1 MIGDLDLPGTTAFL
15 GGKANIMAKAA
26 IQSATERPADKPFV
40 YLEQH
45 NHYSDEML
53 RAILAQVRTI
63 GVVGASAIWQRPS
76 YYACKY
82 LMHKGYKIIPIN
94 PSSAGEEVLGNKVY
108 ASIADAPGP
117 VDMVQV
123 FRTSADAY
131 AVTRDTISN
140 MTAKGI
146 RVLWMQVT
154 VRDDAAAE
162 EAEKAGLTVVMDR
175 CPKIEFARLSGELGW
190 SGINSRVITA
200 KSLRPPNA

>member
-1 MIGDLDLPGTTAFL
+1 MT
-15 GGKANIMAKAA
+15 KAA
-26 IQSATERPADKPFV
+26 AEGACERPADKPFI
-40 YLEQH
+40 YLERH

-63 GVVGASAIWQRPS
+63 GVVGASSLWQRPS
-76 YYACKY
+76 YYAAKY
-82 LMHKGYKIIPIN
+82 LNHKGYKIIPIN
-94 PSSAGEEVLGNKVY
+94 PSRVGEEVLGTKVY
-108 ASIADAPGP
+108 ASLADVPGQI
-117 VDMVQV
+117 DMVQV
-123 FRTSADAY
+123 FRASADAY
-131 AVTRDTISN
+131 AVTQDTIRN
-140 MTAKGI
+140 MAEKGI
-146 RVLWMQVT
+146 KVLWMQVT